1 VIDFEFDGSPV
12 KQISFLEPV
21 ARCPPRLYT
30 ASIRQFKVNTMKIK
44 ALLIESIRSGTI
56 AALVIVPLS
65 PLFKAA
71 GLRIGHYGPKFASL
85 FFDDPQPWLLFVQHL
100 VVGWISALPLL
111 VILARTGAGTRPILA
126 SAVYGAAYYVAVNS
140 LGLPL
145 YFGDSL
151 PWQLGA
157 ATVLPSL
164 FGHIIYGTSIG
175 LTSRRFLTT
184 VRSDK
189 HPS

>member
-1 VIDFEFDGSPV
+1 M
-12 KQISFLEPV
+12 QL
-21 ARCPPRLYT
+21 R
-30 ASIRQFKVNTMKIK
+30 

-56 AALVIVPLS
+56 ASVVIMPLG

-85 FFDDPQPWLLFVQHL
+85 FFDNPQPWLLFVQHL
-100 VVGWISALPLL
+100 VIGWVSALPLL
-111 VILARTGAGTRPILA
+111 VILVRTGAGRLPVMVGAI
-126 SAVYGAAYYVAVNS
+126 YGAAYYVIVNS
-140 LGLPL
+140 LALPI
-145 YFGDSL
+145 YFQDPL

-164 FGHIIYGTSIG
+164 VGHILYGTSIG

-184 VRSDK
+184 ARK
-189 HPS
+189 R

>member
-1 VIDFEFDGSPV
+1 
-12 KQISFLEPV
+12 
-21 ARCPPRLYT
+21 
-30 ASIRQFKVNTMKIK
+30 MKIRS
-44 ALLIESIRSGTI
+44 LLVESIRSGTI

-71 GLRIGHYGPKFASL
+71 GLRIGYYGPKFAAL

-100 VVGWISALPLL
+100 VIGWVSALPLL
-111 VILARTGAGTRPILA
+111 VILARTGAGARPILSGA
-126 SAVYGAAYYVAVNS
+126 IYGAAYYVIVNS

-151 PWQLGA
+151 PWQLGV

-164 FGHIIYGTSIG
+164 VGHIIYGTSVG
-175 LTSRRFLTT
+175 FTARRFLTA
-184 VRSDK
+184 VHQPAK
-189 HPS
+189 PS